1 MAIEVV
7 QSLDDTGELIV
18 SRFPADGDA
27 DLKLGSQVI
36 VRESQ
41 AAVFFRGG
49 KALDTFGPGRHVLTT
64 ANLPLLDKVINLPF
78 GGDTPFKAEVYF
90 VNLKVFT
97 NIKWGTR
104 EPILYRDTDLA
115 MVRLRSFGILSYRVE
130 EPQLFINKLV
140 GTQGTYS
147 SSEIDDFLKGVVIAR
162 LADFLGENLKSIFDL
177 AQYYDEIGGGTKAR
191 VKDDFAKYGMAL
203 EDFLINS
210 ISPPEEVQKKIDERS
225 GMAAMGNLDQYMKY
239 KAAQA
244 MQDAANQEGGGGM
257 AGAGMGAGVGLG
269 MGMMMPGMMANAM
282 QGANLQGQPGQP
294 GPGAAGPATAAA
306 GGAAAGAAAGG
317 AAGQMVACPSCN
329 QPNPAG
335 SKFCSNCGTQIPQ
348 PGACPECGAA
358 NPPGAKFCS
367 SCGNKMGGAPH
378 CPECGNELQ
387 PGTKFCAN
395 CGHKMG

>member
-1 MAIEVV
+1 MGLAIEVV

-18 SRFPADGDA
+18 SRFPASGEA
-27 DLKLGSQVI
+27 DLKLGAQVI

-41 AAVFFRGG
+41 VAVFFRGG

-64 ANLPLLDKVINLPF
+64 ANLPLLSKLVNIPF

-97 NIKWGTR
+97 NVKWGTR
-104 EPILYRDTDLA
+104 EPILYRDSELA
-115 MVRLRSFGILSYRVE
+115 MVRLRAFGILSYRVE
-130 EPQLFINKLV
+130 DPQLFINKLV
-140 GTQGTYS
+140 GTQGVFS
-147 SSEIDDFLKGVVIAR
+147 SSDVNDFLKGIVISR

-177 AQYYDEIGGGTKAR
+177 AQYYDEVGAGTKAR
-191 VKDDFAKYGMAL
+191 IKDDFAKYGLTM

-244 MQDAANQEGGGGM
+244 MQDAANQPGGGGM

-269 MGMMMPGMMANAM
+269 MGMMMPGMIAQAV
-282 QGANLQGQPGQP
+282 QP
-294 GPGAAGPATAAA
+294 AAAPAAPAAATATP
-306 GGAAAGAAAGG
+306 AAAT
-317 AAGQMVACPSCN
+317 VACPSCN
-329 QPNPAG
+329 HPNASG
-335 SKFCSNCGTQIPQ
+335 SKFCSNCGAKIPQ
-348 PGACPECGAA
+348 PGACPSCGTPNVAGAKFCSNCGAKLGADAKCPECGADLA
-358 NPPGAKFCS
+358 PGAKFCAS
-367 SCGNKMGGAPH
+367 
-378 CPECGNELQ
+378 
-387 PGTKFCAN
+387 